1 MSVPFCKFSVLSTH
15 METLKITKGRFTNYL
30 CLLYQNNND
39 NWLKKMLLC
48 LFLVAVK
55 EEFISVQ
62 FTVNQKTWNTQYLGK
77 EQYKQITK

>member
-15 METLKITKGRFTNYL
+15 TETLKITKGRFTNYL
-30 CLLYQNNND
+30 CSLYQNNND